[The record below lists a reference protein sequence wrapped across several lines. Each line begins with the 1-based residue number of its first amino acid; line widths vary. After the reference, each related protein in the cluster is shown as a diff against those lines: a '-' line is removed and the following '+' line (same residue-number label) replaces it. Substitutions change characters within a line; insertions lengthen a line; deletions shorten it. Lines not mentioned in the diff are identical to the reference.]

1 MAKRTANGKTPE
13 GEPERPAE
21 RSTKVTYS
29 LPAAL
34 VRELSRRAA
43 GRGRTKSAI
52 VGEAV
57 AFYFA
62 EQDKQA
68 LAAVYA
74 EAARDPL
81 FVADNAEIM
90 RDFGALDDEGEVED

>member
-1 MAKRTANGKTPE
+1 MVKRTAHRKTPE
-13 GEPERPAE
+13 REPERPDE

-52 VGEAV
+52 VSEAV

-68 LAAVYA
+68 LAAVYT
-74 EAARDPL
+74 EAARDRW

-90 RDFGALDDEGEVED
+90 RDFGTLDREGEVED